1 MLSVWSCSCV
11 LAQSSERLVDVSC
24 PSRWE
29 GATRG
34 APGGATE
41 PMSDIPPGLY
51 GPDPEAVRSYPT
63 FSAPIPPQGTLPPP
77 ASPLPAES
85 VDYLHLLHG
94 PNRRWWKPL
103 VSLVVFIGLLVPL
116 SALAVMLTLLYGV
129 LSGVSDVGLWLDE
142 QFSEGAIGPGAF
154 LFGDLVLIA
163 FIPAV
168 LLSTWIVHRVRPGY
182 VSSVVGRIR
191 WRWLLRSAAVLTPL
205 LLIYLW
211 VSFLLDPPQSVR
223 PAEWVVL
230 LVMVLVLTPFQAAA
244 EEYLFRG
251 WIPQQLG
258 AWLPWPRVT
267 LVVATVVSAGS
278 FAVLH
283 GSADPWVLIDLVAFA
298 VAASV
303 ITWRTG
309 GLESAIALHAINNVA
324 IGVLVLTFG
333 GWEESF
339 VSPGTTG
346 NPVGASVAVV
356 VQGAAVAL
364 VWWQAR
370 RVRVAQLHRPFA
382 PRVRPP
388 RLDMPDGRP
397 YIEWRCE
404 CSVEPDHDPRPS
416 QAVLPRIS

>member
-1 MLSVWSCSCV
+1 
-11 LAQSSERLVDVSC
+11 
-24 PSRWE
+24 
-29 GATRG
+29 
-34 APGGATE
+34 
-41 PMSDIPPGLY
+41 MSDIPPGLY
-51 GPDPEAVRSYPT
+51 GPDAEARSQPAL
-63 FSAPIPPQGTLPPP
+63 SGSVPPQRALPPP
-77 ASPLPAES
+77 SSPLPAQQ
-85 VDYLHLLHG
+85 VDYLHLLRG

-103 VSLVVFIGLLVPL
+103 VSLVVVIGLLVPL
-116 SALAVMLTLLYGV
+116 LVLAIGLTLLYGV
-129 LSGVSDVGLWLDE
+129 MSGVSHVGLWLDE
-142 QFSEGAIGPGAF
+142 QFAEESIGPGAY
-154 LFGDLVLIA
+154 LFGDLVIIA

-168 LLSTWIVHRVRPGY
+168 LLSTWIVHRVRPGF
-182 VSSVVGRIR
+182 VSSVAGRIR

-205 LLIYLW
+205 LLIYLAI
-211 VSFLLDPPQSVR
+211 SFLLDPPQSVR

-244 EEYLFRG
+244 EEYVFRG

-267 LVVATVVSAGS
+267 LVVATVVSAGG

-309 GLESAIALHAINNVA
+309 GLESAIALHAINNLA

-356 VQGAAVAL
+356 MQCGAVAL

-370 RVRVAQLHRPFA
+370 RAGVERLHRPSIPGVGF
-382 PRVRPP
+382 
-388 RLDMPDGRP
+388 LSEGRP
-397 YIEWRCE
+397 IG
-404 CSVEPDHDPRPS
+404 
-416 QAVLPRIS
+416 